1 MMLPAAI
8 ERLEGGRRLSVVR
21 LGAGH
26 PVVLLHGYP
35 ENLQIW
41 SALAPR
47 LAAGCAAIAFD
58 WPGMGRSDAWPGGAT
73 PHHMAARLRE
83 LLDYW
88 SIERASLIGADMG
101 GQPALAFAAEHPERV
116 ERVVVMNSLVIPDA
130 ATSWEIRL
138 LRRFRYNQLVIA
150 RFPRL
155 VLLRAE
161 RTFLPSGMRLSAQL
175 RREFRD
181 CFLRP
186 EVRRFVVRMCAAY
199 QGSLRRL
206 PECYAHIR
214 APTLVLWGE
223 HDRHFPV
230 AHAHGLHRAI
240 AGSRLEIVRGGEHWM
255 AWHRAD
261 EVAER
266 ISLFMRS
273 PPGDV

>member
-1 MMLPAAI
+1 MLPVAT
-8 ERLEGGRRLSVVR
+8 ESLDGGRRLSVAR
-21 LGAGH
+21 LGAGR
-26 PVVLLHGYP
+26 PVVFLHGYP

-41 SALAPR
+41 SELAPR
-47 LAAGCAAIAFD
+47 LAAGCEAIAFD

-83 LLDYW
+83 LLDHW
-88 SIERASLIGADMG
+88 GIERASLVGADMG
-101 GQPALAFAAEHPERV
+101 GQPALAFAAEYPERV
-116 ERVVVMNSLVIPDA
+116 DRLVVMNSLVIPDA

-138 LRRFRYNQLVIA
+138 LRRFGWNQIVIA

-161 RTFLPSGMRLSAQL
+161 WTFLPRGVRLSAAL

-186 EVRRFVVRMCAAY
+186 EVRRFVVRMCAGY
-199 QGSLRRL
+199 QGALHRL
-206 PECYAHIR
+206 PERYAHIR

-230 AHAHGLHRAI
+230 AHAEGLHRAI
-240 AGSRLEIVRGGEHWM
+240 PGSRLEIVRGGEHWM

-266 ISLFMRS
+266 ISAFLNS
-273 PPGDV
+273 PPGGV